1 MNELKDLKTELKE
14 ISSKLEFEMDSFL
27 NQVDMVSDP
36 LSLLTGEKAKWIL
49 MNPFLK
55 TDLVIKKLV
64 EAISETIFSG
74 SQEKF
79 FVVSAYL
86 NKKENKLKLGFS
98 DIAKGDALVFWEVF
112 SNQVD
117 IPSWNLLIDEK
128 VERESLIEL
137 LREKEKLFHET
148 SIIVNS
154 QEALLNNGY
163 FNLFLKSIVFRKR
176 FRKEVTSLLDDL
188 KEEIFLTKRELELR
202 KDRDLKIME
211 NESVLNC
218 LDQLQLQFLRFP
230 LLKNYSDY
238 SKIKSKT
245 K

>member
-1 MNELKDLKTELKE
+1 MNELKDLKIELKE
-14 ISSKLEFEMDSFL
+14 INSKLEFEMESFL

-36 LSLLTGEKAKWIL
+36 ISLLTGEKARWIF

-55 TDLVIKKLV
+55 TDLAMKKLV
-64 EAISETIFSG
+64 EAIAETIFSG

-79 FVVSAYL
+79 FVVSAHL
-86 NKKENKLKLGFS
+86 NKKENELKLGFS
-98 DIAKGDALVFWEVF
+98 NVAKGEPLVFWEIF
-112 SNQVD
+112 SNKID
-117 IPSWNLLIDEK
+117 IPSWNLLIDER

-163 FNLFLKSIVFRKR
+163 FNLFLKSIVFRKK
-176 FRKEVTSLLDDL
+176 FKKEVTSLLDDL
-188 KEEIFLTKRELELR
+188 KEEILLTKRELELR

-211 NESVLNC
+211 NESILNC

-230 LLKNYSDY
+230 LLKSYSDY
-238 SKIKSKT
+238 SKIKSTT